1 MPRLVSALLCLF
13 FFPPVSGLAD
23 SGLPYPS
30 GPYAIGRVTFAW
42 TDPSRLETMPGNHGE
57 NRELLVHIYYPRD
70 ASAQGAAAAYFPN
83 LKEQEAFENQRFG
96 NSFFKNTWGPA
107 YAALSSTTH
116 AMEGVDLAR
125 GGAKFPVVVFSH
137 GAGIPVLFYSAMLES
152 LASSGYVVAA
162 VEHSYDGELVVF
174 PDGHIVEQSGWDRDP
189 KRSAQERIQFH
200 RSRYEA
206 GAKDNSFVL
215 DQLAKLNTGDKR
227 FRGRLNLEETA
238 AVGHSLG
245 GMISIFSCSHDRR
258 FKACASLDSGL
269 DNGEIYPA
277 VSQPMM
283 AVFGGLPPR
292 RAGETDDKFKARELS
307 FRHELDSL
315 VAAYRNAVSSD
326 VSVALM
332 SRPGYSHFSYFDMPT
347 AEVTGPWVATTE
359 EWTSNKEAINRL
371 LFGFLQQNLLGK
383 KNALQR
389 AADAIPG
396 VKVQSLATLRRESAA
411 THTR

>member
-1 MPRLVSALLCLF
+1 
-13 FFPPVSGLAD
+13 
-23 SGLPYPS
+23 
-30 GPYAIGRVTFAW
+30 
-42 TDPSRLETMPGNHGE
+42 MPGNHGE
-57 NRELLVHIYYPRD
+57 HRELLVHIYYPRD
-70 ASAQGAAAAYFPN
+70 ASAQGAAAAYFPH
-83 LKEQEAFENQRFG
+83 LKEQEAYENQHFG

-116 AMEGVDLAR
+116 ALEGVDMAH

-137 GAGIPVLFYSAMLES
+137 GGGTPVLFYSAMLES
-152 LASSGYVVAA
+152 LASNGYVVAA
-162 VEHSYDGELVVF
+162 VEHSYDGDMVVF

-206 GAKDNSFVL
+206 GAKDDSFVL

-227 FRGRLNLEETA
+227 FRGRLSLEEAA

-245 GMISIFSCSHDRR
+245 GMISIFTCSHDRR
-258 FKACASLDSGL
+258 FKACVNLDGGL
-269 DNGEIYPA
+269 DDGEIHPAVSQPA

-283 AVFGGLPPR
+283 AVSGGLPPR
-292 RAGETDDKFKARELS
+292 RAGETEEKFKARELG
-307 FRHELDSL
+307 FRHDLESL
-315 VAAYRNAVSSD
+315 VAAYQHAVSPD
-326 VSVALM
+326 ACVALI

-347 AEVTGPWVATTE
+347 AEVTGPWVATPQ

-371 LFGFLQQNLLGK
+371 LFGFLQQNLLVR

-396 VKVQSLATLRRESAA
+396 VKVQSLAMLRRETAA